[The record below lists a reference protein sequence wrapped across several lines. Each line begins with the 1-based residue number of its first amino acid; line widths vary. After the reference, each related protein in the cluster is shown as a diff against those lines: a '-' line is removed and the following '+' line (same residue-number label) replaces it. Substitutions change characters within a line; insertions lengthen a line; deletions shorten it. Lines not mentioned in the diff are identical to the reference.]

1 MPMAFAASACR
12 GHGRKRLFRGHEIS
26 NLNDSNKPRE
36 VGSQADVTFVNHAQH
51 PPALNPHLTK
61 SRLNGAPRL
70 CEMLLGNFP
79 LIIAR
84 KAAFDVRGMRSI
96 ERSLEGERG
105 GTSLDPSRMSY
116 STSAC
121 VHVAVSKPRRSS
133 RKSISPG
140 FFGCAAVGGLVLACA
155 WTVHANI
162 IRADVYPTLGI
173 ANYDAPVIRLA
184 EVVVRKSPPA
194 ENALR
199 TSAREMAP
207 SAPSLSFNDRFA
219 AAAPQSVQPKPQ
231 PQPPT
236 IAEAPKPQV
245 ETPKLATAPKAK
257 EAASLP
263 VQVASIPASSQHP
276 LEARPPISPGSAV
289 RDMAQRAKAAL
300 IALATSEKQSI
311 VEKLW
316 GKQQPLHGP
325 LLAFASADASVTG
338 SLGGGIGQSQNPALG
353 GSAPYDRST
362 AVYDISARTVYL
374 PDGTQLE
381 AHSGLGSRLD
391 DPRSAH
397 VKMHGVTPPHIY
409 ELKPREALFHG
420 VPALRMTP
428 VGGEE
433 AIFGRSGLL
442 AHSFMLGP
450 NGDSNGCVSFRDYD
464 AFLNAYRN
472 QGIKR
477 LAVVAKVE

>member
-1 MPMAFAASACR
+1 
-12 GHGRKRLFRGHEIS
+12 
-26 NLNDSNKPRE
+26 
-36 VGSQADVTFVNHAQH
+36 
-51 PPALNPHLTK
+51 
-61 SRLNGAPRL
+61 
-70 CEMLLGNFP
+70 
-79 LIIAR
+79 
-84 KAAFDVRGMRSI
+84 
-96 ERSLEGERG
+96 
-105 GTSLDPSRMSY
+105 MSY

-121 VHVAVSKPRRSS
+121 VHVAACKPRRSS

-140 FFGCAAVGGLVLACA
+140 FFGCAAVGGLVLVCV
-155 WTVHANI
+155 WTVYANV

-173 ANYDAPVIRLA
+173 ANYDAPVIRSAAL
-184 EVVVRKSPPA
+184 VVRKSPPA
-194 ENALR
+194 ESGLR
-199 TSAREMAP
+199 TSAREMVP

-219 AAAPQSVQPKPQ
+219 AAAPQSVEPKPQ
-231 PQPPT
+231 PST
-236 IAEAPKPQV
+236 IAETSKPQV
-245 ETPKLATAPKAK
+245 EAPKLATAPKAK
-257 EAASLP
+257 EAPP
-263 VQVASIPASSQHP
+263 VQVAAIPISPQRAV
-276 LEARPPISPGSAV
+276 EARPSISPGAAV
-289 RDMAQRAKAAL
+289 RDMAQRAKAAV

-316 GKQQPLHGP
+316 GKQQPSHGP

-338 SLGGGIGQSQNPALG
+338 SLGGGIGQNQNPALG

-391 DPRSAH
+391 DPHSASIR
-397 VKMHGVTPPHIY
+397 MRGVTPPHIY

-428 VGGEE
+428 IGGEE

-477 LAVVAKVE
+477 LAVVSKVE